1 MKGEERRYHMLYT
14 AVDGELHE
22 SRRKFASFAAAERW
36 LQSIRAINWEIG
48 ISDAQ

>member
-1 MKGEERRYHMLYT
+1 MTDNEHRYHMLYT
-14 AVDGELHE
+14 TANGELYE

-36 LQSIRAINWEIG
+36 LQSIGATNWEIG